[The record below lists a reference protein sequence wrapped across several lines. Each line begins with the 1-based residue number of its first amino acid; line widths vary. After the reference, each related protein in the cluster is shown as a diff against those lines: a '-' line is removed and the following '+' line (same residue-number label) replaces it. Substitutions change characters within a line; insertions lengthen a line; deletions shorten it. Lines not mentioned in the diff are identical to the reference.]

1 VTQDPTDEPASE
13 LLKRIAAKK
22 AAFSSRGRK
31 GRELVDSSENTDE
44 PFAVPRTWKWSR
56 LGEIAFEMR
65 YGTARKCDYNIKGTP
80 VLRIPNVSGGK
91 INLTDIKFGV
101 LTTKEIEVLSLRLG
115 DLLLVRSN
123 GSLDLVGRCAE
134 VEGNAE
140 GMSFAGYLVR
150 VRLSS
155 IVTVSSYVR
164 VAMNTDHVRDQ
175 IEKPIRSAVGLK
187 NVNSTELAALTI
199 PLPPLA
205 EQHRIVAKVD
215 ELMALCDRLEVNFWK
230 IETDSRRLVEAVL
243 HEALVPD
250 AAREEA
256 A

>member
-1 VTQDPTDEPASE
+1 
-13 LLKRIAAKK
+13 
-22 AAFSSRGRK
+22 
-31 GRELVDSSENTDE
+31 
-44 PFAVPRTWKWSR
+44 
-56 LGEIAFEMR
+56 MR

-175 IEKPIRSAVGLK
+175 IEKPIRLRSV
-187 NVNSTELAALTI
+187 
-199 PLPPLA
+199 
-205 EQHRIVAKVD
+205 
-215 ELMALCDRLEVNFWK
+215 
-230 IETDSRRLVEAVL
+230 SRT
-243 HEALVPD
+243 
-250 AAREEA
+250 
-256 A
+256 